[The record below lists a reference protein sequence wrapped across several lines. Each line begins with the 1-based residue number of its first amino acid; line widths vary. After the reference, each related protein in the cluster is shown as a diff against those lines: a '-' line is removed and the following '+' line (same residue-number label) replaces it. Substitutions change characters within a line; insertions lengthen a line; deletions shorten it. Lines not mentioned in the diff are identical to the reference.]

1 MSESTAR
8 MNPLVA
14 TASIAMIVF
23 SVVGVGVM
31 TGLIPSSRSAN
42 DVRSVTENKV
52 VAAAEEKKAAAPAVK
67 AAPAAAPAHKTAAPV
82 AHKQPQPTEAVQKPV
97 QVAANERTESVPV
110 TPPAARI
117 CTECGVIDAI
127 SVSDKKGDG
136 TGLGAVGGAVV
147 GGLLGNQVG
156 RGNGNTAATVIGAV
170 GGAVAGHE
178 VEKRVKTTKEYQV
191 SVRMEDG
198 STRSFTF
205 ASDPPY
211 VVGDKIKVI
220 DGKLVRS

>member
-1 MSESTAR
+1 

-14 TASIAMIVF
+14 TASIAMIIF

-42 DVRSVTENKV
+42 DVRGAAESKV
-52 VAAAEEKKAAAPAVK
+52 VAAAEEKTVAAPAAKAAPAVK
-67 AAPAAAPAHKTAAPV
+67 AAATAAPAHKTATTA
-82 AHKQPQPTEAVQKPV
+82 AHKPAQPAEAAQKPV

-110 TPPAARI
+110 TPPVARI
-117 CTECGVIDAI
+117 CTECGVIDAV

-147 GGLLGNQVG
+147 GGLLGNQIG
-156 RGNGNTAATVIGAV
+156 RGNGNTAATVVGAV
-170 GGAVAGHE
+170 GGALAGNE
-178 VEKRVKTTKEYQV
+178 VEKRVKTTKEYHI
-191 SVRMEDG
+191 SVRMDDG

-205 ASDPPY
+205 ASDPAY
-211 VVGDKIKVI
+211 MVGDKIKVI

>member
-1 MSESTAR
+1 

-14 TASIAMIVF
+14 TASIAIIIF

-31 TGLIPSSRSAN
+31 TGMIPSSRSAN
-42 DVRSVTENKV
+42 DARTAAETKV
-52 VAAAEEKKAAAPAVK
+52 VAATEEKTTAAPAVK
-67 AAPAAAPAHKTAAPV
+67 TAPAAAHKPVTPAAQKHTQ
-82 AHKQPQPTEAVQKPV
+82 HTEAVQKPV
-97 QVAANERTESVPV
+97 QVAANERTESAPV
-110 TPPAARI
+110 TPPVARI
-117 CTECGVIDAI
+117 CTECGVIDA
-127 SVSDKKGDG
+127 VTATDKKGDG

-170 GGAVAGHE
+170 GGAVAGNE
-178 VEKRVKTTKEYQV
+178 VEKRVKTTKEYHV
-191 SVRMEDG
+191 SVRMDDG

-205 ASDPPY
+205 ASDPAY
-211 VVGDKIKVI
+211 AIGDKIKVI